1 MAYRI
6 LFTPRAFRDLEALP
20 DRDRE
25 RIAKRIDGLAK
36 EPRPSGVQKL
46 EGSDDVYG
54 MRVGDY
60 RVLYTILDRVVTVSI
75 VRVAHRRDIY
85 R

>member
-6 LFTPRAFRDLEALP
+6 FFTRRALRDLEAVP

-25 RIAKRIDGLAK
+25 RIARRIDGLAT
-36 EPRPSGVQKL
+36 EPRPSGARKL
-46 EGSDDVYG
+46 AGPDNLYRL
-54 MRVGDY
+54 RVSDY
-60 RVLYTILDRVVTVSI
+60 RVLYTVIDRVIAVTL
-75 VRVAHRRDIY
+75 VRIAHRRDIY

>member
-1 MAYRI
+1 MAYQI

-25 RIAKRIDGLAK
+25 RIARRIDGLAR
-36 EPRPSGVQKL
+36 EPRPSGVRKL
-46 EGSDDVYG
+46 AGSDDVYRL
-54 MRVGDY
+54 RVGDY
-60 RVLYTILDRVVTVSI
+60 RVLYTIEDRVVTVSI
-75 VRVAHRRDIY
+75 VRVGHRRDIY

>member
-1 MAYRI
+1 MAYQI
-6 LFTPRAFRDLEALP
+6 LFAPRAFRDLESLP

-36 EPRPSGVQKL
+36 EPRPSGVTKL
-46 EGSDDVYG
+46 AGSDDVYR

-60 RVLYTILDRVVTVSI
+60 RVLYTIQDRVVTVSI
-75 VRVAHRRDIY
+75 VRVGHRRDIY